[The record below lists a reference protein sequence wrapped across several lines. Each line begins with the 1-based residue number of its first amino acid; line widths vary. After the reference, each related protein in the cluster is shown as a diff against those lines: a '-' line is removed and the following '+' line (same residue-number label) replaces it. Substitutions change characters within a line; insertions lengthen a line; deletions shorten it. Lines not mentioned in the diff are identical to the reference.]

1 MGTLTL
7 TDADQQRAD
16 ILTHLVAKKT
26 TVAAAAARLDVTER
40 QVRRLKVRFEQDA
53 LASIPHKN
61 RGRKPAHAMTEEL
74 ANRIWDTAN
83 PKGIYHDFNTC
94 HLTEILAKEHN
105 IIIGRSTLQR
115 FLHAKRFPLS
125 PKPERKPPGRTRRLR
140 KASIGEMIQI
150 DGSLHDWLEGRG
162 PKMCLMGGIDDASNG
177 VVHLRFWG
185 TETAAGYLHMFRDI
199 AENFGLPASY
209 YHDKH
214 TILRSPKKATIDD
227 DLAGTAPMSHV
238 QKVLHD
244 LGVNSIA
251 AHSPQAKGR
260 IERLW
265 ETLQD
270 RLCKEMRLAQINT
283 LEQANE
289 FLPQFIKEFNATFS
303 RTPISEETEWVEML
317 PGADMDYLFS
327 MQEIRTVKPD
337 HTISFQGQTFQIKAS
352 SRSRSL
358 SGQTISVRT
367 NPEGKIF
374 LYDGKNRLQHSVV
387 AERPKAQQNAKPVK
401 PPLTDFQTT
410 TKLASGRRGFM
421 FAKP

>member
-1 MGTLTL
+1 MTTVTLTE
-7 TDADQQRAD
+7 ADEQRAD
-16 ILTHLVAKKT
+16 ILRHLVAKKT
-26 TVAAAAARLDVTER
+26 TVSTAAVRLDLTER
-40 QVRRLKVRFEQDA
+40 QVRRLRASFERDA

-61 RGRKPAHAMTEEL
+61 RGRKPVHAMTDEE
-74 ANRIWDTAN
+74 ANRIWDMAN

-105 IIIGRSTLQR
+105 ILIGRSTLQR
-115 FLHAKRFPLS
+115 FLHGKRFPLS
-125 PKPERKPPGRTRRLR
+125 AKPERKPSGRTRRLR
-140 KASIGEMIQI
+140 KASVGEMIQI

-177 VVHLRFWG
+177 VVHLRFWV

-199 AENFGLPASY
+199 AANFGLPASY

-214 TILRSPKKATIDD
+214 TILRSPKKTTIDD
-227 DLAGTAPMSHV
+227 DLSGTMPMSHV

-265 ETLQD
+265 KTLQD

-283 LEQANE
+283 LEQANQ

-327 MQEIRTVKPD
+327 MQETRTVKPD
-337 HTISFQGQTFQIKAS
+337 HTISFEGEIFQIKAS
-352 SRSRSL
+352 SRKRSL

-367 NPEGKIF
+367 NPEGKTF
-374 LYDGKNRLQHSVV
+374 LYDGKSRLQYSIVT
-387 AERPKAQQNAKPVK
+387 ERPKMRQPAKTPS
-401 PPLTDFQTT
+401 TDFQTK
-410 TKLASGRRGFM
+410 TKPTLGRRAFM